1 MIFQKILFP
10 ILTAVCATGALSA
23 AEPSVLRVYYIG
35 NSVTDTVRYGELA
48 TKDGIHLN
56 EPGSYLV
63 GCTYFATL
71 LRQSPVG
78 LPTAPY
84 GKIDAAL
91 AEIIQQ
97 TVWQIV
103 SKHPDASLA
112 EK

>member
-1 MIFQKILFP
+1 MNELHRRMK
-10 ILTAVCATGALSA
+10 A
-23 AEPSVLRVYYIG
+23 
-35 NSVTDTVRYGELA
+35 GEVPGYRSIHQFY
-48 TKDGIHLN
+48 KDGIHLN